1 VPQVFQAMLDAL
13 LPGLN
18 VGSPLLS
25 RTVRSPFGEGDIGSP
40 LTEVQKNHPETSI
53 GSYPK
58 FDGKTF
64 STDIVVR
71 ARDPEALAAAEAD
84 VQAMIQAIADA
95 RAKG

>member
-1 VPQVFQAMLDAL
+1 MQ
-13 LPGLN
+13 
-18 VGSPLLS
+18 
-25 RTVRSPFGEGDIGSP
+25 
-40 LTEVQKNHPETSI
+40 PETSI

-58 FDGKTF
+58 FDGKHF

-71 ARDPEALAAAEAD
+71 AREPEALAAAEAD